1 MSWIPN
7 TVDYT
12 CLSLPF
18 QDVALQMDAKLWGE
32 EFNRHNP
39 PKKVDIFMMAV
50 MELVDRPGRPLYHV
64 EHYIGGHCILQH
76 LDYVHFVLQVRWT
89 KIQNRWIIDIFLTH
103 GHKYDT

>member
-1 MSWIPN
+1 
-7 TVDYT
+7 V
-12 CLSLPF
+12 

-64 EHYIGGHCILQH
+64 EHYIGLLYTLHI
-76 LDYVHFVLQVRWT
+76 FVSQSCCC
-89 KIQNRWIIDIFLTH
+89 
-103 GHKYDT
+103 